1 MPTVSVPDP
10 DDRVAGPGS
19 PSLGAYRAL
28 ASALRRGVFLPGE
41 RLPGERVLSKRLGVG
56 RATLRQALLALA
68 HEGLVE
74 SRRGS
79 GWWVTEAILGE
90 PPNELLSFTEFAS
103 LRRLAPSARVL
114 ERSVRPATIEEAD
127 KLEIAPGKPLFHL
140 RRLRMLDGSPISVS
154 TSIVPL
160 EKAPSLPEHDFT
172 TASLYHVLESV
183 HGLSARRCDYVV
195 QAQPADP
202 DSAELLGV
210 APGTPALAGSWITF
224 DQSGSPLEIG
234 SIVYRGDRY
243 RFQAT
248 LVRSAGR
255 RYRPGGPLPGGA
267 PGSRYAGVDDA
278 PEKLTPDLG

>member
-1 MPTVSVPDP
+1 M
-10 DDRVAGPGS
+10 GPGS
-19 PSLGAYRAL
+19 ASLGAYRAL
-28 ASALRRGVFLPGE
+28 ADALRRGVFLPGE
-41 RLPGERVLSKRLGVG
+41 RLPAERALSKRLGVG

-74 SRRGS
+74 ARRGS
-79 GWWVTEAILGE
+79 GWWVTESVLGE

-103 LRRLAPSARVL
+103 LRGFEPSARVL
-114 ERSVRPATIEEAD
+114 EQTIRPATMDEAD
-127 KLEIAPGKPLFHL
+127 KLEVAPGKPLFHL

-183 HGLSARRCDYVV
+183 HDLSARRCDYVV

-202 DSAELLGV
+202 DSATLLGV
-210 APGTPALAGSWITF
+210 ATGAPVLAGSWTTF
-224 DQSGSPLEIG
+224 DQSGRPLEIG
-234 SIVYRGDRY
+234 TIVYRGDRY

-248 LVRSAGR
+248 LVRSARR
-255 RYRPGGPLPGGA
+255 RYRPGSWFSSARAATWAERLARGLEEGEPEGG
-267 PGSRYAGVDDA
+267 
-278 PEKLTPDLG
+278 